1 MRVCVL
7 CSPKLKTSKK
17 IVTNQSVKSSEIK
30 KIVDLILSSKK
41 PIFYG
46 GGGII
51 NSGVEASQ
59 YLKKII
65 KYISRRCQWR
75 KICKNKKN

>member
-1 MRVCVL
+1 MKYEKKTVI
-7 CSPKLKTSKK
+7 TSKK
-17 IVTNQSVKSSEIK
+17 IITKQSVKSSEIK

-59 YLKKII
+59 YLNLSLIHI
-65 KYISRRCQWR
+65 
-75 KICKNKKN
+75 